1 MQIMMNNPF
10 AKKNVA
16 AFSGE
21 MHCPYCSI
29 HVDPKAT
36 PIGFESTRTK
46 IRTLE
51 NVGPFIRRYQ
61 CGLCDPV
68 PGWPLQNFRPSMRR
82 MHLTIRNTRCH
93 QLHPTQRRFPVRVVN
108 LALWN
113 VGHRRSNRS

>member
-16 AFSGE
+16 AFSGA
-21 MHCPYCSI
+21 MHCPYCSR

-61 CGLCDPV
+61 CGLCGGIWRYDIMHQQ
-68 PGWPLQNFRPSMRR
+68 LQPYSSFKRGLKLDGINFRGKVP
-82 MHLTIRNTRCH
+82 L
-93 QLHPTQRRFPVRVVN
+93 FKFD
-108 LALWN
+108 
-113 VGHRRSNRS
+113 